1 MATNHVHEATQITN
15 SGLVSCDAQ
24 FSRKNFPL
32 LRLEVKHFNY
42 VRIMKRLSFSL
53 AEQVNMGFDVAT
65 ASNHSEGRR
74 WIFRVLH
81 NCREVFAAI
90 STHL

>member
-1 MATNHVHEATQITN
+1 MATNHIHEATQITN

-32 LRLEVKHFNY
+32 LRLEVKDFNY
-42 VRIMKRLSFSL
+42 VRIMKSLSFSL